1 MRLSSSISLGA
12 LAIGILALPFGPAA
26 QAQTGD
32 APVSAQDGASSAQ
45 PAEADTFDTDTI
57 FVLGSRL
64 IGQVEAPQPA
74 LLELSEA
81 DIAAYGASSI
91 ADLIQALGPQVTS
104 ARGRGGGF
112 PVILVNGVRIGSFR
126 ELRSY
131 PPEAIEKF
139 EVFPEEV
146 ALRYGY
152 SADQRVINVILK
164 RSYASFEIEGEYGQ
178 PFDGGY
184 STQDLE
190 ATYLRIAGDSRLNVN
205 LGWNNSSTLTEAER
219 GVIQSGGVPD
229 LATDPD
235 PALYRSLVADSAGLE
250 ATLNWTTKLG
260 ADHSLA
266 LNTTFERD
274 DTLRLQGLDTVL
286 LTDPDGNSVLR
297 SFNADDP
304 LSVDS
309 RSKTFAGGATLTLN
323 LGDWEVITTAD
334 ASRSNSNS
342 RIQRRVDTAA
352 LVAAAADG
360 TLALDA
366 DLGNFANAG
375 FDEARTNTTTA
386 NTLSTLRGRP
396 LYLPGGDVSVTLDA
410 GYNWN
415 RIESEDT
422 RNPGP
427 QTLLKRGNVNAGANI
442 TIPITSR
449 AEDFGAALGD
459 ISFNAGA
466 GVDHLSDFG
475 TLYDWNVGLSWGITE
490 SLTLSA
496 TYVDRDAAPS
506 LGQLGNPE
514 IATLNVPVFDLVN
527 NETVLVTVISGGNPL
542 LPAQSQKDW
551 KLGAQWSLPFL
562 ENARFSVDYLRNS
575 SQNVAAAFP
584 VLTPAIEAA
593 FPSRVTR
600 DLAGNLVQIDQR
612 PITLAAREE
621 ERLQFGF
628 NVSGQIGAAAAQGGN
643 GGAGARGGPAAGGP
657 VGGPV
662 GGFAGMPGA
671 PAAAGTGAAS
681 PMAEGGPPAGFRPN
695 PEAVA
700 RMRATFCE
708 GDGTLLRTQL
718 NAAIRAAASGGE
730 PPRDASGQ
738 PVNFPPQLLE
748 RLAGEDGVIDE
759 QEFANLREQACAD
772 PAEAQGQGGGFAMGG
787 APAGGPPAA
796 GPPAGGPP
804 AGAGGGGG
812 GGIPG
817 MGRFGGGGGAA
828 GRWFVNLQYNLEL
841 RNDVLVAP
849 GGPVLDLLDGDALSG
864 GGQARHSG
872 NLRVGTFYN
881 GYGLIWNGTYTGK
894 SRINGTGLP
903 GSTDLTFNDYF
914 TLNVRSFVDLGQR
927 TKLVEAIPF
936 LAGSRISFDVDNIFN
951 ARPRVTDSAGLVPLR
966 YQPFLIDPVGR
977 SFEIE
982 FRKLF

>member
-1 MRLSSSISLGA
+1 MRLSPSISLGA
-12 LAIGILALPFGPAA
+12 LAVGILTLPLAPAA
-26 QAQTGD
+26 QAQTDG
-32 APVSAQDGASSAQ
+32 APLTAQDGASSAQ

-57 FVLGSRL
+57 LVLGSRL

-91 ADLIQALGPQVTS
+91 SDLIQALGPQVTS

-184 STQDLE
+184 STQELE
-190 ATYLRIAGDSRLNVN
+190 STYLRIAGDSRLNVN
-205 LGWNNSSTLTEAER
+205 LGWTNSSTLTEAER

-235 PALYRSLVADSAGLE
+235 PALYRSLVADSASLE
-250 ATLNWTTKLG
+250 GTLNWTTKLG
-260 ADHSLA
+260 ADHALA
-266 LNTTFERD
+266 LNATFERD
-274 DTLRLQGLDTVL
+274 DSLRLQGLDTVL

-304 LSVDS
+304 LSVDN
-309 RSKTFAGGATLTLN
+309 RSKTLAGGATLTLN
-323 LGDWEVITTAD
+323 FGEWEVITTAD

-366 DLGNFANAG
+366 DLGNFADAG

-386 NTLSTLRGRP
+386 NTLSTLRGSP

-422 RNPGP
+422 RNPGL
-427 QTLLKRGNVNAGANI
+427 QTLLKRGNANAGANI

-475 TLYDWNVGLSWGITE
+475 TLYDWNVGLTWGITE
-490 SLTLSA
+490 ALTLNA

-551 KLGAQWSLPFL
+551 KLGAQWELPFL

-593 FPSRVTR
+593 FPGRVTR

-628 NVSGQIGAAAAQGGN
+628 NVSGQIGSAAPQGGN
-643 GGAGARGGPAAGGP
+643 GGAAARGGPAAGGP

-671 PAAAGTGAAS
+671 PAPSGTGADA
-681 PMAEGGPPAGFRPN
+681 GGPPAGFRPN

-700 RMRATFCE
+700 RMRATFCQ
-708 GDGTLLRTQL
+708 GDGEALRTQL

-730 PPRDASGQ
+730 PPRDANGQ
-738 PVNFPPQLLE
+738 PVNFPPQMLE

-759 QEFANLREQACAD
+759 QEFANLRDQACAD
-772 PAEAQGQGGGFAMGG
+772 PAQAPAEGGGFAMGG
-787 APAGGPPAA
+787 APAGAPPAA

-804 AGAGGGGG
+804 AAAGGGGG
-812 GGIPG
+812 GGMPFPG
-817 MGRFGGGGGAA
+817 MRGMGGGGGAA

-927 TKLVEAIPF
+927 AKLVEAIPF

-951 ARPRVTDSAGLVPLR
+951 ARQRVTDSAGLVPLR